1 MGEGNEN
8 PLVANKMLRL
18 PTLSLYVRSEFR
30 LNLATTHSPC
40 RSPLLLEDLQG
51 GISKHG
57 CPHQVL
63 LSTTRGHSAL
73 LLSSLSC
80 LYNNK

>member
-8 PLVANKMLRL
+8 PLVANKILRS

-57 CPHQVL
+57 CPHFPVL
-63 LSTTRGHSAL
+63 ISTTRGHLAL
-73 LLSSLSC
+73 L
-80 LYNNK
+80 